1 MTEINNDS
9 LNTTMN
15 NYILITGAST
25 GIGYELAKVAAKDGF
40 NLIIIA
46 RNQAKLEQVKAEIE
60 KEFPVKVEVIAA
72 DLSVRQSPKKIF
84 DTVEKNQWPVE
95 VLINNAGFANNGRF
109 DQIDWQKEQDQI
121 QVNVA
126 TLVEMCHLFI
136 PKMIANKSGKILN
149 VASIAGFLPGPF
161 MATYYATK
169 AFVKSFSIAL
179 NQELKDQGVSVSVLC
194 PGPTKTEF
202 FTRAKFNP
210 EAPMMTAQKVAQ
222 IGWRGLFKNKAVIVA
237 GVFNTILVSIVAHL
251 PQTFLAW
258 ATTGFNKGV
267 PMKK

>member
-1 MTEINNDS
+1 
-9 LNTTMN
+9 MN
-15 NYILITGAST
+15 NYVLITGAST

-46 RNQAKLEQVKAEIE
+46 RNQSKLEEAKTEIE
-60 KEFPVKVEVIAA
+60 KEFSVKVQVITA
-72 DLSVRQSPKKIF
+72 DLSDPQSSKNIF
-84 DTVEKNQWPVE
+84 DIVEKNQWQVD

-109 DQIDWQKEQDQI
+109 DQIDWQKEANQI

-136 PKMIANKSGKILN
+136 PKMIQNKTGKILN
-149 VASIAGFLPGPF
+149 VASIAGYLPGPF

-169 AFVKSFSIAL
+169 AFVKSFSIAI
-179 NQELKDQGVSVSVLC
+179 NEELKDQGVSVSVLC

-222 IGWRGLFKNKAVIVA
+222 IGWSGLLKEKPVIVA
-237 GVFNTILVSIVAHL
+237 GVLNSILVAIVAHL

-258 ATTGFNKGV
+258 ATTGFNKGIPV
-267 PMKK
+267 GK

>member
-1 MTEINNDS
+1 
-9 LNTTMN
+9 MN
-15 NYILITGAST
+15 NYALITGAST
-25 GIGYELAKVAAKDGF
+25 GIGYELAKVAASDGF

-46 RNQAKLEQVKAEIE
+46 RNQTKLERVKTQIE
-60 KEFPVKVEVIAA
+60 KEFSVKVQVIAS
-72 DLSVRQSPKKIF
+72 DLGDKQSPKKIF
-84 DTVEKNQWPVE
+84 DTVEKNGWPVE

-109 DQIDWQKEQDQI
+109 DEIDWQKEQDQI

-136 PKMIANKSGKILN
+136 PKMIQNKTGKILN
-149 VASIAGFLPGPF
+149 IASIAGYLPGPF

-169 AFVKSFSIAL
+169 SFVKSFSIAL

-202 FTRAKFNP
+202 FTRAKFTP
-210 EAPMMTAQKVAQ
+210 EAPMMSAQKVAE
-222 IGWRGLFKNKAVIVA
+222 IGWKGLFKNKAVIVP
-237 GVFNTILVSIVAHL
+237 GVVNSILVAVVGHL

-258 ATTGFNKGV
+258 ATTGFNKGI
-267 PMKK
+267 PAGK